1 MSEHR
6 INKQTSKG
14 RKPPL
19 RLAIV
24 GHTNTGKT
32 SLMRTLTRDA
42 RFGEVAD
49 LPGTTRHVECAQ
61 LFVDGR
67 AVLELFDTPG
77 IEEPI
82 ELLALLDE
90 QSQSGSREPGP
101 LRIDRFL
108 ASAPA
113 AHQFEQEAKVLRQ
126 MRQCD
131 AALFVIDARDNVLAK
146 HRDELAVLNLCG
158 IPLMP
163 LLNFV
168 ADDVSHEAA
177 WREAMAG
184 LGLHAIIRFD
194 TVVPP
199 VDGERL
205 LYGKMA
211 SLLDSHASELHALVE
226 SHAEDARQRRNAA
239 LSQIAALL
247 IRCAA
252 LRRIVDVRSQSD
264 LESAAH
270 TLNTLVR
277 DWEQRC
283 VSHLLS
289 LYRFYPDELA
299 SSQLPLVNG
308 RWQTDIFDPDT
319 LQEMGI
325 RVGSGAAAGAAAGL
339 GVDVLL
345 GGMTLG
351 AAAATGALIGGGW
364 QTFRHFGEQLKG
376 QMTGAKQLRIDD
388 NILLG
393 LAARECALVIALER
407 RGHAARTRAN
417 VDGELESKLSAA
429 LQSTLPRLLRTAR
442 RHSEWAY
449 TKEGWESPGFSG
461 LAEQVAKDLA
471 KKMPGL
477 NEPRSI

>member
-1 MSEHR
+1 MPENRKRTQQHS
-6 INKQTSKG
+6 TGG
-14 RKPPL
+14 RPPL

-61 LFVDGR
+61 LFVDGQP
-67 AVLELFDTPG
+67 VLELFDTPG

-90 QSQSGSREPGP
+90 QSTTGSREPGP
-101 LRIDRFL
+101 QRIDRFL

-113 AHQFEQEAKVLRQ
+113 SQQFEQEAKVLRQ
-126 MRQCD
+126 MRQCN
-131 AALFVIDARDNVLAK
+131 AALFVIDARDSVLAK
-146 HRDELAVLNLCG
+146 HRDELAILNLCG

-168 ADDVSHEAA
+168 ADDASHEAD

-184 LGLHAIIRFD
+184 LGLHAIVRFD

-199 VDGERL
+199 IDGERL

-211 SLLDSHASELHALVE
+211 SLLDSHARELNALVE
-226 SHAEDARQRRNAA
+226 SHADDARQRRSAA
-239 LSQIAALL
+239 MTQVAALL
-247 IRCAA
+247 VRCAA
-252 LRRIVDVRSQSD
+252 LRRIVDVQSETD

-283 VSHLLS
+283 VAQLLS
-289 LYRFYPDELA
+289 LYRFSPGEIA

-325 RVGSGAAAGAAAGL
+325 KVGGGAAAGAAAGL
-339 GVDVLL
+339 GVDALF

-351 AAAATGALIGGGW
+351 AAAATGALLGGGW
-364 QTFRHFGEQLKG
+364 QTFRHFGGQLKG
-376 QMTGAKQLRIDD
+376 QLTGAKQLRIDD

-393 LAARECALVIALER
+393 LAARECALVRALER
-407 RGHAARTRAN
+407 RGHAARTQAKA
-417 VDGELESKLSAA
+417 DGRLEDELSSAMQSKLPS
-429 LQSTLPRLLRTAR
+429 LLKAAR
-442 RHSEWAY
+442 RHPEWAY
-449 TKEGWESPGFSG
+449 LKEGWESPGFESM
-461 LAEQVAKDLA
+461 AEQVARFLA
-471 KKMPGL
+471 GKMPGL
-477 NEPRSI
+477 NETR